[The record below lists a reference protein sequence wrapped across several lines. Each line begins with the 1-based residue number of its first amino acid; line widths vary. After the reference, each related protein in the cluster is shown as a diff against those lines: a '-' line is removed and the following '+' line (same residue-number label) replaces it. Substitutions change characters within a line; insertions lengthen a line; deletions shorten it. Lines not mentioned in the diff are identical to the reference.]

1 MNHTFENVASVYS
14 GKIGT
19 CCCGCAGT
27 HTRASTMKGT
37 KEAHYVFDDAKV
49 KRTWNK
55 VFGGKY
61 GAPTVEGSHAYIE
74 IGRRLHVVYFND

>member
-1 MNHTFENVASVYS
+1 MAQTFDNIASVYS
-14 GKIGT
+14 GKINT

-27 HTRASTMKGT
+27 HTDASTNKT
-37 KEAHYVFDDAKV
+37 PRDYRNTDDAKV

-61 GAPTVEGSHAYIE
+61 GEPTVEGSHAYIE